1 MYIKLD
7 GSFSGRAVREG
18 DGPLWGEPLKGW
30 WGTPLEPPLDAEV
43 GQVKGDRGKER
54 REKKRK
60 VEMKDKKKIS
70 RMEGRSKQTR
80 REVRKKRENEIKEKG
95 REREML
101 EGVGELG
108 LPLKFYVW

>member
-1 MYIKLD
+1 MPRWGRQKLT
-7 GSFSGRAVREG
+7 GVRRGGR
-18 DGPLWGEPLKGW
+18 
-30 WGTPLEPPLDAEV
+30 
-43 GQVKGDRGKER
+43 
-54 REKKRK
+54 KKRK